1 MRLRKENLADAKPR
15 LHKWYSLL
23 KFKTFTVNTN
33 DTATA
38 EAVDLLDDKPQEIKA
53 DLRKFNKAEDQVNKA
68 LAALSTVLKIESSDR
83 LSDATDLMKKAK
95 QVETLIE
102 NKRKDL
108 VKPFNESVKKINDY
122 AKNLTG
128 KIGPAIDRVKKL
140 VLDYNTQL
148 ENERKAKAAETRRLQ
163 LVGMGFVL
171 ENGSYSFEGIMVP
184 EAFLTTLDDASWSN
198 QVQVISDSLEKKKQ
212 DKIAALNAQKADA
225 DFFGDDQ
232 EVAAID
238 QQIRNVAATPAAPVH
253 VPAFGSRPSSG
264 GSSSVKGITKTW
276 AYEVEDLSLVPR
288 EYLMIDE
295 AKVKEAIKAGTRIIS
310 GIKIFQKEGFS
321 LR

>member
-1 MRLRKENLADAKPR
+1 M
-15 LHKWYSLL
+15 
-23 KFKTFTVNTN
+23 NTS
-33 DTATA
+33 TTETA
-38 EAVDLLDDKPQEIKA
+38 EAVELFDDKPQQVKA

-68 LAALSTVLKIESSDR
+68 LATLSTVVAIQSDET
-83 LSDATDLMKKAK
+83 LASATDLMKKAK
-95 QVETLIE
+95 EVETLIE

-108 VKPFNESVKKINDY
+108 VKPFNESVKKINEY
-122 AKNLTG
+122 AKTLTG
-128 KIGPAIDRVKKL
+128 KIPPEIDRVKKL
-140 VLDYNTQL
+140 VLAYNTQL
-148 ENERKAKAAETRRLQ
+148 ENDRKAKAAEARKLQ

-198 QVQVISDSLEKKKQ
+198 QVQVISASLEKKKQ

-264 GSSSVKGITKTW
+264 GSSSVKGITKSW
-276 AYEVEDLSLVPR
+276 AHEVEDISLVPR

-295 AKVKEAIKAGTRIIS
+295 AKVKEAIKAGTRIIP

>member
-1 MRLRKENLADAKPR
+1 MNTKE
-15 LHKWYSLL
+15 
-23 KFKTFTVNTN
+23 
-33 DTATA
+33 TATA
-38 EAVDLLDDKPQEIKA
+38 EAVDLLDDKPQEVKA

-68 LAALSTVLKIESSDR
+68 IASLTSIKVVDSPESLAS
-83 LSDATDLMKKAK
+83 ATDIMKKSK

-102 NKRKDL
+102 TKRKEL
-108 VKPFNESVKKINDY
+108 VKPFNDQVKRINDY
-122 AKNLTG
+122 AKELTG
-128 KIGPAIDRVKKL
+128 KIPPAIETVKKL
-140 VLDYNTQL
+140 VLSYNTKL
-148 ENERKAKAAETRRLQ
+148 ENDRKTKAAEARKLQ

-171 ENGSYSFEGIMVP
+171 ENGSYTYEGIMVP
-184 EAFLTTLDDASWSN
+184 EAFLTSLDDASWSN
-198 QVQVISDSLEKKKQ
+198 QVQVISASLEKKKQ

-253 VPAFGSRPSSG
+253 VPAFGSRSSSG
-264 GSSSVKGITKTW
+264 GSSGVKGITRTW
-276 AYEVEDLSLVPR
+276 VHEVEDLSLVPR

-295 AKVKEAIKAGTRIIS
+295 AKVKEAIKAGTRIIP

>member
-1 MRLRKENLADAKPR
+1 M
-15 LHKWYSLL
+15 
-23 KFKTFTVNTN
+23 NTSTN
-33 DTATA
+33 KIA
-38 EAVDLLDDKPQEIKA
+38 EAVELFDDKPQEVKA

-68 LAALSTVLKIESSDR
+68 LASLSTVVAIQSAETLAS
-83 LSDATDLMKKAK
+83 ATDLMKKAK

-108 VKPFNESVKKINDY
+108 VKPFNDSVKKINDY

-140 VLDYNTQL
+140 VLDYNTKL
-148 ENERKAKAAETRRLQ
+148 ENERKEKAAEARRLQ

-171 ENGSYSFEGIMVP
+171 ENQTYSFEGILVP
-184 EAFLTTLDDASWSN
+184 ETFLSFLDDASWSR
-198 QVQVISDSLEKKKQ
+198 QMETISATLEKKKQ
-212 DKIAALNAQKADA
+212 DKLNALQAQKADA

-232 EVAAID
+232 QVAAID
-238 QQIRNVAATPAAPVH
+238 QQIRNVATQPAAPVH
-253 VPAFGSRPSSG
+253 VPAFGSRLSAG

-288 EYLMIDE
+288 EYLMLDE

>member
-1 MRLRKENLADAKPR
+1 
-15 LHKWYSLL
+15 
-23 KFKTFTVNTN
+23 VNTS
-33 DTATA
+33 TTETA
-38 EAVDLLDDKPQEIKA
+38 EAVELFDDKPQQVKA

-68 LAALSTVLKIESSDR
+68 VASLSTVLVIQSAETLAS
-83 LSDATDLMKKAK
+83 ATDLMKKAK

-108 VKPFNESVKKINDY
+108 VKPFNDSVKKINDY

-140 VLDYNTQL
+140 VLDYNTKL
-148 ENERKAKAAETRRLQ
+148 ENERKEKAAEARRLQ

-171 ENGSYSFEGIMVP
+171 ENHCYSFEGVVIP
-184 EAFLTTLDDASWSN
+184 ETFPTILDDASWARQMES
-198 QVQVISDSLEKKKQ
+198 ISATLEKKKQ
-212 DKIAALNAQKADA
+212 DKLNALQAQKADA

-232 EVAAID
+232 QVAAID
-238 QQIRNVAATPAAPVH
+238 QQIRNVATQPVAPVH
-253 VPAFGSRPSSG
+253 VPAFGSRPSAG

-276 AYEVEDLSLVPR
+276 VHEVEDINLVPR
-288 EYLMIDE
+288 EYLMIDD
-295 AKVKEAIKAGTRIIS
+295 AKVKAAIKDGIRIIP
-310 GIKIFQKEGFS
+310 GIKISQKEGFS